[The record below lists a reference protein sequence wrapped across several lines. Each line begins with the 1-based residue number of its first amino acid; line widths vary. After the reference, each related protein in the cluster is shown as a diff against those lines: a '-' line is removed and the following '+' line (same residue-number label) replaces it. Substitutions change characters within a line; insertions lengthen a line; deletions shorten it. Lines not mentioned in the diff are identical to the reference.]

1 MSTQQQWTRLMA
13 NCLQSRAAD
22 GRAGRQQPGRQ
33 TDRHYWTF
41 QSTIFCSFPGITV
54 FSKCNC
60 LLDFN
65 CEWACLVLTC
75 TFEALC
81 NSSCLTQIS
90 FFDHPG
96 NHDVNYFMGSV
107 QPDQSQ
113 RLSPGVVYTVA
124 AAGRSVLLS
133 LSLSHGCGQLK
144 IGPV

>member
-1 MSTQQQWTRLMA
+1 MGGQAGSSQ
-13 NCLQSRAAD
+13 
-22 GRAGRQQPGRQ
+22 AGRQTGTIGRFN
-33 TDRHYWTF
+33 R
-41 QSTIFCSFPGITV
+41 QSSAASHAGIKV

-113 RLSPGVVYTVA
+113 RLSPGVVYAVRRR
-124 AAGRSVLLS
+124 RSV
-133 LSLSHGCGQLK
+133 
-144 IGPV
+144 GPVVSISLPRLRTVKNWACLTSRFTRS